1 MFDYFR
7 TRPHRCKPLLAR
19 SQFHRYV
26 DAMMKYSPVCN
37 WIDGRPVPF
46 DGEHLDVI
54 SPVDGSTLS
63 RVPLSTPAV
72 LDAAVSAARRA
83 FPEWSARTIKERS
96 QVFYTYRALLAKHEA
111 ELTELIHQENGKMA
125 DEAKAEVAKAIEVT
139 EFACSL
145 PQLVAGEVLEVS
157 PGVECHV
164 RHFPLGVVA
173 SVTPFNFPCMVPHWT
188 IPVALCLGNCL
199 ILKPSEKVPLTA
211 QRTSQLL
218 HQAGLPQGAM
228 SVVHG
233 DRRVVEAICDHPD
246 IAALSFV
253 GSTAAAR
260 QVYVRAAAALKRVL
274 ALGGAKNHLV
284 VLPDADVYATA
295 ANVVASVT
303 GCAGQ
308 RCMAAASLVAVGNVE
323 PVIQRVCEE
332 ARRVAPGKNLG
343 AVISR
348 EAKERIER
356 SISEAEA
363 AGAKVLV
370 DGRGATV
377 RGCENGFYVGPTVLD
392 GVRPEMRIAQEEI
405 FGPVLA
411 ILRVRDVEE
420 ALAIENASPYGNA
433 AAVYTQNGEAA
444 RRFVQDASAGMIG
457 VNVGVPVPR
466 EPFGFGGW
474 NHSRFGV
481 GDITGK
487 SSIAFWTQS
496 KKVTTRWT

>member
-1 MFDYFR
+1 MQY
-7 TRPHRCKPLLAR
+7 P
-19 SQFHRYV
+19 
-26 DAMMKYSPVCN
+26 PVR
-37 WIDGRPVPF
+37 DFVGGRFLPF
-46 DGEHLDVI
+46 DGERLDVI
-54 SPVDGSTLS
+54 SPVDGSLLS
-63 RVPLSTPAV
+63 SVPLSTTATV
-72 LDAAVSAARRA
+72 DAAVDAAQRA
-83 FPEWSARTIKERS
+83 SSDWAARTIKERS
-96 QVFYTYRALLAKHEA
+96 QVFYRYRSLLEKHSDELAKLVH
-111 ELTELIHQENGKMA
+111 LENGKTLH
-125 DEAKAEVAKAIEVT
+125 EGQAEVAKAIEVT

-145 PQLVAGEVLEVS
+145 PQLAAGEVLEVS
-157 PGVECHV
+157 QRVECHV

-188 IPVALCLGNCL
+188 IPIALCLGNCL

-211 QRTSQLL
+211 ERTAALL
-218 HQAGLPQGAM
+218 EEAGLPEGVF
-228 SVVHG
+228 SVVNG
-233 DRRVVEAICDHPD
+233 DRRVVEAICDHPG
-246 IAALSFV
+246 IAAVSFV

-260 QVYVRAAAALKRVL
+260 QVYVRASAALKRVL

-284 VLPDADVYATA
+284 VLPDADVQQTA
-295 ANVVASVT
+295 VSVAAAMS

-323 PVIQRVCEE
+323 PVLDAICREV
-332 ARRVAPGKNLG
+332 RLVRPGQEIG

-348 EAKERIER
+348 EAKERIEAAVT
-356 SISEAEA
+356 EAERE
-363 AGAKVLV
+363 GARILV
-370 DGRGATV
+370 DGRGAIV
-377 RGCENGFYVGPTVLD
+377 PGCEGGFYVGPTVID
-392 GVRPEMRIAQEEI
+392 HVRPEMRIAQEEI

-411 ILRVRDVEE
+411 ILRARDLAE

-433 AAVYTQNGEAA
+433 AAVYTQSGEAA
-444 RRFVQDASAGMIG
+444 REFIERASSGMVG

-496 KKVTTRWT
+496 KKATTRW